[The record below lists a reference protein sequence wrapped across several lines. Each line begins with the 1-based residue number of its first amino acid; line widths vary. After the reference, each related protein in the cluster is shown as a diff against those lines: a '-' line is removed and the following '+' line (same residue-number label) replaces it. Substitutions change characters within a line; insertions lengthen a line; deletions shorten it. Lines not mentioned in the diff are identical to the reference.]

1 MFHIYKHKL
10 RAWTASVGE
19 HGPRAR
25 TLSIGEHEPRA
36 RTLSIGEHEPRA
48 RTLSIG
54 EHDLHAR
61 REATSAVTVAADSVS
76 SVTVTLRCQD
86 IIKLNSFG
94 LCLTRCSDKMKI
106 K

>member
-19 HGPRAR
+19 H
-25 TLSIGEHEPRA
+25 
-36 RTLSIGEHEPRA
+36 EPRA

-54 EHDLHAR
+54 EHDLHAQ
-61 REATSAVTVAADSVS
+61 REATSAVTGAADSVS
-76 SVTVTLRCQD
+76 SVTVTLKCQD
-86 IIKLNSFG
+86 IIKLNSFD
-94 LCLTRCSDKMKI
+94 LCLTRCSDKIKI